1 MKHLLKTSDEQVL
14 KIMPR
19 EYASIVSIKVIDDS
33 TDKVIETNITSSIKN
48 RNYLDITATFDL
60 KEGRFYD
67 LRVYKLQ
74 NEGDDLLEENIIY
87 KDKIFCTNQDV
98 NQLSNDYYSV
108 NKDEYKQHSSDD
120 NIIII

>member
-1 MKHLLKTSDEQVL
+1 MKQLLNISDEQVL

-33 TDKVIETNITSSIKN
+33 TDSQINTTVISSVKN

-67 LRVYKLQ
+67 LRVYKLE

-87 KDKIFCTNQDV
+87 KDKIFCTSQDV
-98 NQLSNDYYSV
+98 NQLNNDYYSV
-108 NKDEYKQHSSDD
+108 NKEEYIQHSSDD
-120 NIIII
+120 NIIIL